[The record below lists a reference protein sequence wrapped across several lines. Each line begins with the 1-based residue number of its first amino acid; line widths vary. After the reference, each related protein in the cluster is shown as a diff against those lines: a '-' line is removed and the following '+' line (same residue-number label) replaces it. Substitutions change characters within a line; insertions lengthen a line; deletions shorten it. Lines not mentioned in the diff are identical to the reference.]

1 MFTTCINCN
10 SSLGRNEVIEA
21 FPVGRRLAFDAS
33 RGRLWVVGPH
43 CARWNLT
50 PLEER
55 WEAIEEC
62 ERRFRGTPLRI
73 STDNIGLAR
82 LSEGLDLV
90 RVGNALRPE
99 LALWRY
105 GRTFRRRRMVARTI
119 RSAGELGAH
128 GVGVMGSW
136 AAVGALAS
144 VLGPAG
150 AVLAPAAL
158 LGAAYISVEGW
169 KRSRVARLPKQYGPP
184 IEVQRLHLRQIE
196 LVGTPGSTSWS
207 LRVPHSLG
215 VHEFDGPRA
224 VRAAG
229 AVLAAINRQGA
240 EEWEVRAA
248 VRRLEAAGDP
258 EQYFSVVTQGDP
270 KLETRRLF
278 PAKLLRRDEPV
289 AQAAG
294 AAVRFAQLD
303 AVQLAALEMAA
314 HEEAERRAFEG
325 ELADLEAAW
334 REAEEIASIA
344 DNLLLPAG
352 IEEWIDRQ
360 RARLRRD
367 AGGGEGR
374 GGMPG

>member
-1 MFTTCINCN
+1 MFTTCIHCN
-10 SSLGRNEVIEA
+10 ATLGKNEVIEA

-33 RGRLWVVGPH
+33 RGRLWVVCRH

-82 LSEGLDLV
+82 LDKGLDLV

-105 GRTFRRRRMVARTI
+105 GRTFRRRRMVARTV
-119 RSAGELGAH
+119 RSVGEMGAH
-128 GVGVMGSW
+128 GVGVLGGW
-136 AAVGALAS
+136 AAVGVLAS

-150 AVLAPAAL
+150 PVLAPAAL
-158 LGAAYISVEGW
+158 FGAAYITVEGW
-169 KRSRVARLPKQYGPP
+169 KHRRVARLPKQYGPP
-184 IEVQRLHLRQIE
+184 IDVQRIHLARVE
-196 LVGTPGSTSWS
+196 LVGAPDSSSWS
-207 LRVPHSLG
+207 IRVPHSVG
-215 VHEFDGPRA
+215 VHEFEGARA

-229 AVLAAINRQGA
+229 AIMAAVNRQGA

-258 EQYFSVVTQGDP
+258 EQYFSLVTQGDP

-278 PAKLLRRDEPV
+278 PARLLRRDQLVESV
-289 AQAAG
+289 G
-294 AAVRFAQLD
+294 RSAVRLSQLD

-314 HEEAERRAFEG
+314 HEETERRAFEG
-325 ELADLEAAW
+325 ELAELEAAW

-352 IEEWIDRQ
+352 IEDWIERQ
-360 RARLRRD
+360 HARL
-367 AGGGEGR
+367 GR
-374 GGMPG
+374 GGRGAPE